1 MQNVSCWLHAANGA
15 SASRRDDLTKSLAR
29 LGVRVEPRHSGT
41 LTRFGVCTFCI
52 NTPELR
58 DFLRHATKG
67 GEHRVIAI
75 ADPGGS
81 FDGRG
86 CWDLLQAGASDIL
99 VIPDHDQVAQEIR
112 SRFERWQCVD
122 QLLEEPSI
130 SSLFVAK
137 SRLSRTIVRDIVD
150 IARFSTANVLILG
163 ETGTGKEI
171 VAKLIH
177 LADSRPDKRDLVILG
192 LFHSNAGTFGQRVLR
207 SRAGRLHGRDH
218 GAARSLRIGEWRNV
232 VPGRDRRTAPDATG
246 AIASRGSRGHL

>member
-1 MQNVSCWLHAANGA
+1 MQNVSCWLHAANGV
-15 SASRRDDLTKSLAR
+15 SAPRQDDLTKSLAKR
-29 LGVRVEPRHSGT
+29 GVKVEPRHSGA
-41 LTRFGVCTFCI
+41 LTHFGVCTFGI

-67 GEHRVIAI
+67 GEHRVIAV
-75 ADPGGS
+75 ADPCGS
-81 FDGRG
+81 YDGRG

-122 QLLEEPSI
+122 QLLEEASI
-130 SSLFVAK
+130 SDLFVAK
-137 SRLSRTIVRDIVD
+137 SHLSRAIVRDIVD
-150 IARFSTANVLILG
+150 IARFSTANVLVLG

-171 VAKLIH
+171 VAQAHTFGRPATGQARLS
-177 LADSRPDKRDLVILG
+177 DSG
-192 LFHSNAGTFGQRVLR
+192 LFYGNAGAFGQRVLR
-207 SRAGRLHGRDH
+207 SRAGRLHGRDR

-232 VPGRDRRTAPDATG
+232 VPGRDRRTSPDATG

>member
-1 MQNVSCWLHAANGA
+1 MQNVSCWLHAANGV
-15 SASRRDDLTKSLAR
+15 SAPRRDDLTKSLAKR
-29 LGVRVEPRHSGT
+29 GVRVEPRRSGA
-41 LTRFGVCTFCI
+41 LTHFGVCTFGI

-58 DFLRHATKG
+58 DFLRHATEG
-67 GEHRVIAI
+67 GEHRVIAV
-75 ADPGGS
+75 ADPCGS

-122 QLLEEPSI
+122 QLLEEAAI

-137 SRLSRTIVRDIVD
+137 SHLSRAIVRDIID
-150 IARFSTANVLILG
+150 IARFSTANVLVLG

-177 LADSRPDKRDLVILG
+177 LVDSRPDKRDLVILDSFYG
-192 LFHSNAGTFGQRVLR
+192 NAGTFGQRVFR
-207 SRAGRLHGRDH
+207 SRAGCLHGRDH

-232 VPGRDRRTAPDATG
+232 VPGRDRRTSPAATG